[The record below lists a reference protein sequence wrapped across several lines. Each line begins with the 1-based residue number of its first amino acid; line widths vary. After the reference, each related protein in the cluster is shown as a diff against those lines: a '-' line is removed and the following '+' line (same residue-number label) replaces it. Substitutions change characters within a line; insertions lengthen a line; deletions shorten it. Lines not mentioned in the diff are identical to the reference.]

1 MAPECYILFFYGLIK
16 CWTHLSAIDTASSDT
31 VLSNCFLIHI
41 IIIIFFFFFGNCV
54 NDFFFSIGIPRCCR
68 PWPRQLVLTD
78 CELLICEPHKTKTE
92 DRRWSR
98 DWVRF
103 ELDHI

>member
-41 IIIIFFFFFGNCV
+41 IIIIFFFFLEIVLMIFFLLGYLDAAARGHGSWCLRIANC
-54 NDFFFSIGIPRCCR
+54 
-68 PWPRQLVLTD
+68 
-78 CELLICEPHKTKTE
+78 
-92 DRRWSR
+92 
-98 DWVRF
+98 
-103 ELDHI
+103 

>member
-16 CWTHLSAIDTASSDT
+16 CWTHLIAIDTASSDT

-54 NDFFFSIGIPRCCR
+54 NDFFFYWDTSMLPPVATAAGAYGLRIADLR
-68 PWPRQLVLTD
+68 T
-78 CELLICEPHKTKTE
+78 T
-92 DRRWSR
+92 
-98 DWVRF
+98 
-103 ELDHI
+103 